1 MRRRNAPPLNYY
13 GFLAFGGLMQLGLRF
28 LKMRHWVRFIALT
41 LSALLLVLSI
51 GGLFPQSSVAQSQEI
66 AIAVSVPLSGDG
78 ANGGQE
84 IVDSIKLYIDS
95 TNRDGGINGRPL
107 KLLLFDDKG
116 SVETVK
122 QVAPEIVK
130 SNAVIVLG
138 HRSSDASI
146 TAGNIYQEGKLPAIT
161 GTANSEKV
169 TKDRPYYFRMVY
181 TNNALAQTLSIYA
194 QQVLQFKTASIIYDQ
209 ASKNEQS
216 QSEVLK
222 AAFEKNGNGKIQR
235 TWGIDSDPNNRKQSV
250 QTIVDE
256 LAAEPE
262 AGLIFLPLTKEDVAE
277 DFLVA
282 LKRKGIKNPIF
293 SEQALGRESFA
304 KRFEKYDEEK
314 NNIGFFTD
322 GMYVASPILFDS
334 AGADAQDFLNAY
346 EQAYN
351 KPPSYLGAKFYEAA
365 IAAVDAIRKVNP
377 KATAD
382 SLISDREQV
391 RAELE
396 KLNNR
401 KVGLRGLTG
410 LLYFNANRNSDQPVR
425 LAQFENH
432 RLVSAAQQFTPISN
446 PERLELAK
454 ETQAGN
460 IVQSGEQYFWR
471 QRVVYAGLDLNKMNR
486 IDKSSFTADFYVW
499 FRYNGND
506 EPTEIQFPDAVSNSV
521 NPNAPVFDPKAPI
534 KAELVNGLKYRLY
547 RVRGE
552 FRNSFDFRDYPFDS
566 QRLTLRFDNP
576 NLSTDRLIYAIDR
589 VGLKLPKPEALERQP
604 FQGLQLWNFK
614 DITYFQDSSRST
626 STQGDP
632 DLLQANAQVEYPGL
646 SVRMSFQR
654 KTLVFLSKNLLPL
667 ILLSLLTYCCLF
679 FPYTMFVPRTMA
691 PASALLSGI
700 VLLLS
705 FNNQLPE
712 VGYTV
717 ALEYV
722 FYVYFSLCLLPIVV
736 TVIGTKLE
744 RDGRTKA
751 FRLLNI
757 GSWILYPAIMIAT
770 IASYAIAYGSR
781 L

>member
-1 MRRRNAPPLNYY
+1 MK
-13 GFLAFGGLMQLGLRF
+13 LGLRLF
-28 LKMRHWVRFIALT
+28 RDRYLVRFLAIAIT
-41 LSALLLVLSI
+41 TVLI
-51 GGLFPQSSVAQSQEI
+51 ILAMGGLFPRSLNAQSQEI

-78 ANGGQE
+78 ASGGQE
-84 IVDSIKLYIDS
+84 IVDSIKLYIDAA
-95 TNRDGGINGRPL
+95 NREGGINGRPI
-107 KLLLFDDKG
+107 KLLPFDDKG
-116 SVETVK
+116 STEAVK

-130 SNAVIVLG
+130 SNALVVLG
-138 HRSSDASI
+138 HRSSDLSI
-146 TAGNIYQEGKLPAIT
+146 AAGNVYQDAKLAAIT
-161 GTANSEKV
+161 GTANNEQV

-181 TNNALAQTLSIYA
+181 TNKALARTLSIYA

-216 QSEVLK
+216 QSEVIK
-222 AAFEKNGNGKIQR
+222 AAFENNGNGKIQK
-235 TWGIDSDPNNRKQSV
+235 TWALDSTPNNRQQSISK
-250 QTIVDE
+250 IVNE

-262 AGLIFLPLTKEDVAE
+262 AGIIFLTFSKEDVAE
-277 DFLVA
+277 DLLVA
-282 LKRKGIKNPIF
+282 LKRKGITNPILG
-293 SEQALGRESFA
+293 EQALARESFA
-304 KRFEKYDEEK
+304 QRFDKYEEEK
-314 NNIGFFTD
+314 NNLGFFTD
-322 GMYVASPILFDS
+322 KMYVPSPILFDS

-346 EQAYN
+346 QKAYN

-365 IAAVDAIRKVNP
+365 IAAVDALRKASP
-377 KATAD
+377 KLSANLT
-382 SLISDREQV
+382 SDREQV
-391 RAELE
+391 RLELD

-432 RLVSAAQQFTPISN
+432 RLLSASQQFTPVSN
-446 PERLELAK
+446 PERLDLAK
-454 ETQAGN
+454 EAQAGS
-460 IVQSGEQYFWR
+460 IVRSGEQYFWR
-471 QRVVYAGLDLNKMNR
+471 QRVVYAGLDINKINR
-486 IDKSSFTADFYVW
+486 IDKSSFLADFYVW
-499 FRYNGND
+499 FRYNGD
-506 EPTEIQFPDAVSNSV
+506 DQPTEIQFPEAVSNSV
-521 NPNAPVFDPKAPI
+521 NPNAPVFDAKAAI
-534 KAELVNGLKYRLY
+534 KSELVNGLNYRLY

-576 NLSTDRLIYAIDR
+576 NLSTERLIYAIDTI
-589 VGLKLPKPEALERQP
+589 GLKLPKPEALERQP

-614 DITYFQDSSRST
+614 DITYFQDSSRSN

-632 DLLQANAQVEYPGL
+632 DLFQSNAQVEYPGL

-667 ILLSLLTYCCLF
+667 ILLSVLTYCCLF

-722 FYVYFSLCLLPIVV
+722 FYVYFSLCLFPIVV

-744 RDGRTKA
+744 RDGHKRA
-751 FRLLNI
+751 FRILNI
-757 GSWILYPAIMIAT
+757 ASWIVYPLIVLTT